1 MMSDT
6 MFVCLLLQT
15 NNRSIPISY
24 FLPLYFLRYYHS
36 IITIIVNVITINV
49 VLTVIIFKS
58 VFAGIAVI
66 STCCWTAIIIID
78 ILITG

>member
-15 NNRSIPISY
+15 NIRSIPISY
-24 FLPLYFLRYYHS
+24 FQPLYFLRYYYS

-58 VFAGIAVI
+58 VLLGLLSLVLVVGLP
-66 STCCWTAIIIID
+66 SSL
-78 ILITG
+78 LIF